1 MMAVGLNGDWLN
13 GWRLTGLLAAL
24 LSLMVIGIV
33 GLEDFSVDGVRTA
46 IRATARTSLLLFLPV
61 FAASAL
67 IRLWPNPAT
76 RWLRRNRRYLGV
88 SFAASHAL
96 HGLAIIGFAIG
107 DPDLFRSM
115 TSTATLISGGI
126 AYLAILAMAATSFD
140 SAVRWLGP
148 RHWRILHWCGSWYIA
163 LSFIITNAKRAPE
176 MPLYWLAVSLVL
188 AAIALRLIDRWQGWR
203 RVNVPA

>member
-1 MMAVGLNGDWLN
+1 MISVWLNGIWLN
-13 GWRLTGLLAAL
+13 GWRLTGLIAVL
-24 LSLMVIGIV
+24 LSLMVAGIV
-33 GLEDFSVDGVRTA
+33 GLEDFSVDGIRTA
-46 IRATARTSLLLFLPV
+46 IRATARTSLLLFLPA
-61 FAASAL
+61 FAAAAL
-67 IRLWPNPAT
+67 TRFWPNAGT

-96 HGLAIIGFAIG
+96 HGVAIIGFAVG
-107 DPDLFRSM
+107 DPDLFRNM
-115 TSTATLISGGI
+115 TGTATLVSGGI

-163 LSFIITNAKRAPE
+163 LSFIVTNAKRTPD

-188 AAIALRLIDRWQGWR
+188 AAIALRLIDWWQGR
-203 RVNVPA
+203 RSVSAPA